1 MIMVSDFHYQDILM
15 YRDRK
20 ILLRIL
26 LLTLLIPIILFIGW
40 NLNGIKSSRNRISQ
54 LENTC
59 SLSDLQTEYIKLSKE
74 FEYAENRYNEIV
86 TSLFYEDNIK
96 FYEFCNL
103 IIDAAE
109 NRRVI
114 VNNYNTNESTD
125 PERINI
131 SVEGK
136 INEIL
141 EYLQFLYEYQKK
153 IDIAQMS
160 LGYNSEKNNY
170 SLALMINF
178 IISDSFTGR
187 K

>member
-1 MIMVSDFHYQDILM
+1 MMDSDSHYRDVSMDK
-15 YRDRK
+15 DRK

-26 LLTLLIPIILFIGW
+26 LSTLLVPLILFIGW
-40 NLNGIKSSRNRISQ
+40 NINAIKSSRNRISR
-54 LENTC
+54 LEITH

-86 TSLFYEDNIK
+86 SFLFCEDDIK

-109 NRRVI
+109 NRRVT
-114 VNNYNTNESTD
+114 VNNYSANESTD

-131 SVEGK
+131 TAEGR
-136 INEIL
+136 INDIL
-141 EYLQFLYEYQKK
+141 QYLQFIDEYQKK
-153 IDIAQMS
+153 IDITQMS
-160 LGYNSEKNNY
+160 LGYNYEKNDYNL
-170 SLALMINF
+170 SLMINF
-178 IISDSFTGR
+178 VTSDSFTGR